1 LNTVRTLSFILTVS
15 IRERCGRDTRVLTA
29 ELRGRTLSR
38 KLFTVG
44 PVNVEPEVLQAM
56 TRPMITHRSKEYKE
70 LHGSIEEKF
79 KKLLDTD
86 MDILMVGGSASV
98 FLEGAIR
105 NGVND
110 NVLGITNGS
119 FGDRWIEISKLNGKN
134 VKEIRVPWGKAIRP
148 EAVEGQID
156 DATEAVHFVS
166 NESSTGVLSPLGDM
180 ISAIRAKNDPLIFV
194 DAVTSAFGSDLQ
206 LRKNDVDALVF
217 GTQKALALPPGMAM
231 MAVSDRLMKKAKEV
245 KNRGFYTDL
254 IKLKKNNDEN
264 YALTTPPVSLM
275 YALDFQLDRMV
286 KEGMASRYRRHK
298 EMADTVRKWS
308 SKLYGMFPEEG
319 YMSNTIGVLN
329 RGDLD
334 FGKFHGALK
343 EKGYEI
349 SGGYGEVKEKTF
361 RIGHMGDLTPER
373 VAELLKVMDGT
384 LEECR

>member
-1 LNTVRTLSFILTVS
+1 MNIDRTLSFIATVP
-15 IRERCGRDTRVLTA
+15 IRERYGRDARALTA

-98 FLEGAIR
+98 FLEGAVR

-148 EAVEGQID
+148 EAIEGQID

-166 NESSTGVLSPLGDM
+166 NESSTGVLSPLGEM

-231 MAVSDRLMKKAKEV
+231 MAVSDKLMKKAKEV

-275 YALDFQLDRMV
+275 YALDFQLERMT
-286 KEGMASRYRRHK
+286 KEGMQSRYRRHK

-308 SKLYGMFPEEG
+308 SKLFGMFPEEG

-329 RGDLD
+329 RGNLD
-334 FGKFHGALK
+334 FSKFHSALK

-361 RIGHMGDLTPER
+361 RIGHMGDLTPKR
-373 VAELLKVMDGT
+373 VSELLKVMDET
-384 LEECR
+384 LEEFK

>member
-1 LNTVRTLSFILTVS
+1 MNTGRTLSFIETAP
-15 IRERCGRDTRVLTA
+15 IRERCGRSAHAMTA

-98 FLEGAIR
+98 FLEGAVR

-134 VKEIRVPWGKAIRP
+134 VKEVRVPWGKAIRP
-148 EAVEGQID
+148 EAIEGHID
-156 DATEAVHFVS
+156 DTTEAVHFVS

-180 ISAIRAKNDPLIFV
+180 ISAIREKNDPLIFV

-231 MAVSDRLMKKAKEV
+231 MAVSDKLMKKAKEV

-275 YALDFQLDRMV
+275 YALDFQLERMM
-286 KEGMASRYRRHK
+286 KEGMRSRYQRHK

-334 FGKFHGALK
+334 FGRFHAALK

-361 RIGHMGDLTPER
+361 RIGHMGDLTPKR
-373 VAELLKVMDGT
+373 VSELLEVMDET
-384 LEECR
+384 LEEFK

>member
-1 LNTVRTLSFILTVS
+1 LNIDRTLSFIATVP
-15 IRERCGRDTRVLTA
+15 IRERYGRDARALTA

-98 FLEGAIR
+98 FLEGAVR

-148 EAVEGQID
+148 EAIEGQID

-166 NESSTGVLSPLGDM
+166 NESSTGVLSPLGEM

-231 MAVSDRLMKKAKEV
+231 MAVSDKLMKKAKEV

-275 YALDFQLDRMV
+275 YALDFQLERMT
-286 KEGMASRYRRHK
+286 KEGMQSRYRRHK

-308 SKLYGMFPEEG
+308 SKLFGMFPEEG

-329 RGDLD
+329 RGNLD
-334 FGKFHGALK
+334 FSKFHSALK

-361 RIGHMGDLTPER
+361 RIGHMGDLTPKR
-373 VAELLKVMDGT
+373 VSELLKVMDET
-384 LEECR
+384 LEEFK

>member
-1 LNTVRTLSFILTVS
+1 MAGF
-15 IRERCGRDTRVLTA
+15 
-29 ELRGRTLSR
+29 RGRTLNR

-79 KKLLDTD
+79 RKMLDTD

-98 FLEGAIR
+98 FLEGAVR
-105 NGVND
+105 NGVNS

-134 VKEIRVPWGKAIRP
+134 VKEIRVPWGKAARP
-148 EAVEGQID
+148 SAIEGQVTD
-156 DATEAVHFVS
+156 DIEAVHFVS
-166 NESSTGVLSPLGDM
+166 NESSTGIINPLGEL
-180 ISAIRAKNDPLIFV
+180 ISGIKEQNDTLIFV

-217 GTQKALALPPGMAM
+217 GTQKALALPPGLAM
-231 MAVSDRLMKKAKEV
+231 MAVSEKLMKKAKEV

-275 YALDFQLDRMV
+275 YALDLQLERIV
-286 KEGMASRYRRHK
+286 AEGMAARYRRHR
-298 EMADTVRKWS
+298 EMADIVRKWS
-308 SKLYGMFPEEG
+308 SRLYGMFPEEG
-319 YMSNTIGVLN
+319 YMSDTIGVLN

-334 FGKFHGALK
+334 FAKFHNALK
-343 EKGYEI
+343 AKGYEI

-373 VAELLKVMDGT
+373 VKGLLKVMDET
-384 LEECR
+384 LEECK

>member
-1 LNTVRTLSFILTVS
+1 
-15 IRERCGRDTRVLTA
+15 
-29 ELRGRTLSR
+29 LSR

-44 PVNVEPEVLQAM
+44 PVNVEPEVLRAM

-134 VKEIRVPWGKAIRP
+134 VKEVRVPWGKAIRP
-148 EAVEGQID
+148 EAIEGQLD
-156 DATEAVHFVS
+156 DRTEAVHFVS

-180 ISAIRAKNDPLIFV
+180 ISSIRERNDPLIFV

-231 MAVSDRLMKKAKEV
+231 MAVSEKLMKKAKEV

-286 KEGMASRYRRHK
+286 EEGMPARYRRHK

-334 FGKFHGALK
+334 FGRFHSILK

-349 SGGYGEVKEKTF
+349 SGGYGEVKERTF
-361 RIGHMGDLTPER
+361 RIGHMGDLTPKR
-373 VAELLKVMDGT
+373 VTELLKVMDET
-384 LEECR
+384 LEECK

>member
-1 LNTVRTLSFILTVS
+1 LNLPATLSFIVAVP
-15 IRERCGRDTRVLTA
+15 IRERCGHSAHALRLRS
-29 ELRGRTLSR
+29 RGRTLSR

-79 KKLLDTD
+79 KRLLDTD

-98 FLEGAIR
+98 FLEGAVR
-105 NGVND
+105 NGVNS
-110 NVLGITNGS
+110 NILGMTNGS

-134 VKEIRVPWGKAIRP
+134 VKEIRVPWGKAMKP
-148 EAVEGQID
+148 SDLEGQID
-156 DATEAVHFVS
+156 DRTEAVSFVS
-166 NESSTGVLSPLGDM
+166 NESSTGVLSPLSDL
-180 ISAIRAKNDPLIFV
+180 ICEIKKQNDPLVFV

-206 LRKNDVDALVF
+206 LRKNQVDALVF
-217 GTQKALALPPGMAM
+217 GTQKALALPPGLAM
-231 MAVSDRLMKKAKEV
+231 MAVSERLMKKAKEV
-245 KNRGFYTDL
+245 KDRGFYTDL

-286 KEGMASRYRRHK
+286 AEGMASRYRRHR
-298 EMADTVRKWS
+298 EMAETVRKWS

-319 YMSNTIGVLN
+319 YMSDTIGVLN
-329 RGDLD
+329 RGSLD
-334 FGKFHGALK
+334 FAKFHNALK
-343 EKGYEI
+343 AKGYEI

-373 VAELLKVMDGT
+373 VRGLLKVMDET
-384 LEECR
+384 LEECQ